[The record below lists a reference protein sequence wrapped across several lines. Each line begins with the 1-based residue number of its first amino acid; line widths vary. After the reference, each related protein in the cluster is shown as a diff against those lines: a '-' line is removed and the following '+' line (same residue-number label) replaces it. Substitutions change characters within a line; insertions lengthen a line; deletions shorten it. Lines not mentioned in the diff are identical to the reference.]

1 MLALLS
7 LGWRKTARA
16 APKIPRGRREAGQGI
31 EVDEIA
37 VPVYRRTPLWKR
49 LWAMMSAGLL
59 SVLAG
64 TLAAIAL
71 AVGISWGVTTLS
83 DMLKR

>member
-1 MLALLS
+1 
-7 LGWRKTARA
+7 
-16 APKIPRGRREAGQGI
+16 
-31 EVDEIA
+31 
-37 VPVYRRTPLWKR
+37 
-49 LWAMMSAGLL
+49 MMSAGLL